1 MEERYEKEFK
11 YLEGLRKSAIVNM
24 YGAAPYLTK
33 VFGYSEKVARSILR
47 EWMDRYEELSDL
59 YGWNTDGDR

>member
-1 MEERYEKEFK
+1 
-11 YLEGLRKSAIVNM
+11 M
-24 YGAAPYLTK
+24 YGAASYLTK